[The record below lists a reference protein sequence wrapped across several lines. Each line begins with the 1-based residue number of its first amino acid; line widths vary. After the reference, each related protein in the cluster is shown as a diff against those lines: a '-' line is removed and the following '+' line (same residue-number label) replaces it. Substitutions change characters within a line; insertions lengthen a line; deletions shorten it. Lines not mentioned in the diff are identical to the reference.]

1 MPDAKKAF
9 KVGMDQ
15 AKWDAL
21 DEQARALHVMNLERT
36 DRGLDPISAVVNP
49 LKTIATDYAAFL
61 QAKASPDG
69 GEVWTKK
76 KGFARVR
83 YHTFFLF
90 LQQCSLT
97 GSRECDLTP

>member
-1 MPDAKKAF
+1 VPDAKKAF

-76 KGFARVR
+76 KALRAYGTI
-83 YHTFFLF
+83 HFFYFSNNVL
-90 LQQCSLT
+90 
-97 GSRECDLTP
+97 

>member
-15 AKWDAL
+15 AKWDNL

-49 LKTIATDYAAFL
+49 LKAIAIWDRAQCAVPARPL
-61 QAKASPDG
+61 G
-69 GEVWTKK
+69 GI
-76 KGFARVR
+76 
-83 YHTFFLF
+83 
-90 LQQCSLT
+90 
-97 GSRECDLTP
+97 